1 MIPLDVCKELR
12 ISSEEKSLNKIALPI
27 IEDTIKE
34 AISFKKGKLET
45 SKIPTSLYEKDNFL
59 ISVEKPGKEVFLNT
73 VKYKNGS
80 LGNNPNDM
88 TPVINID
95 NSRFPKNLTFDDIF
109 QVFEGFIHE
118 ENLNLLEVIASLMF
132 RQAFML
138 DHKKKDGVWRLK
150 IPDAT
155 ANYLKSNR
163 PHINDLPILAFFY
176 FLEALALNESVKYFS
191 IGHSI
196 KGGVGRQNNLLTYCN
211 LIAVFLGKVRISKF
225 AGQLSRP
232 PTGVSPI
239 SQKAAREFFSPL
251 HP

>member
-1 MIPLDVCKELR
+1 
-12 ISSEEKSLNKIALPI
+12 
-27 IEDTIKE
+27 
-34 AISFKKGKLET
+34 
-45 SKIPTSLYEKDNFL
+45 
-59 ISVEKPGKEVFLNT
+59 
-73 VKYKNGS
+73 
-80 LGNNPNDM
+80 M

-109 QVFEGFIHE
+109 QVFEEFIHE

-176 FLEALALNESVKYFS
+176 FLKVLALNESVKYFS

-211 LIAVFLGKVRISKF
+211 LIAVFWEKCVYQNLLVNFPVRRLAFLQYLKKRQESFSRHCILKF
-225 AGQLSRP
+225 N
-232 PTGVSPI
+232 
-239 SQKAAREFFSPL
+239 
-251 HP
+251 